1 MAQKC
6 FKKVLSSVIGLVWFG
21 NNSKNE
27 FSIPKNIE
35 KDPLHTHMAQKMNK
49 RWFLKALVGFGMMR
63 ISTLKSAYP

>member
-49 RWFLKALVGFGMMR
+49 KWMEGGSRKAAAGRWHPEG
-63 ISTLKSAYP
+63 SC